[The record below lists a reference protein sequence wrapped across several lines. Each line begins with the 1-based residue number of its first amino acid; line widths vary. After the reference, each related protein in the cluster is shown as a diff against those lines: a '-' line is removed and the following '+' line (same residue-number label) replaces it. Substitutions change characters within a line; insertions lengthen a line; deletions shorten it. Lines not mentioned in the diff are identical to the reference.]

1 MGSGKLEGAL
11 DTRKGFRMVSVNT
24 GQPLRVWVQS
34 VPIDKAGSGRLLGA
48 VLTTAPIL
56 EHLQCTR
63 NGAKHFTN
71 IVSFKSL
78 DTSMR

>member
-1 MGSGKLEGAL
+1 M
-11 DTRKGFRMVSVNT
+11 
-24 GQPLRVWVQS
+24 QS